1 MKKLL
6 LGLILGIASLSAVA
20 TESLVF
26 KTGKNVITILLAPC
40 DTKAGVFADMP
51 DTIRSEFQAAKIL
64 WDGKEFQACWTGKP
78 GFVFIIDETGD
89 QGDIPMSAFGHP
101 DII

>member
-1 MKKLL
+1 MKKLI
-6 LGLILGIASLSAVA
+6 LGLILGITSLSAVA

-40 DTKAGVFADMP
+40 DTKAGVFATMP

-64 WDGKEFQACWTGKP
+64 WDGKEFAGCWAAKP
-78 GFVFIIDETGD
+78 GSVYLIDETGD
-89 QGDIPMSAFGHP
+89 QGEIPMSEFKKP
-101 DII
+101 DVI